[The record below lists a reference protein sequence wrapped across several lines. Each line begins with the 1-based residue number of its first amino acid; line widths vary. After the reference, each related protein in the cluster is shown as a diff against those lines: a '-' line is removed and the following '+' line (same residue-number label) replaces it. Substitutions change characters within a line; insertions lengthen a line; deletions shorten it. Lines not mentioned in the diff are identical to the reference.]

1 MKRFLAILMIVALGV
16 FLVAGSASALSIRLT
31 EGANQVVVADGGGGD
46 VNPNPGAVTFI
57 GSVGTF
63 NINVSTG
70 LSKPAVGNPPIF
82 VEMDLNSVNTSTGA
96 GGTLLIELSDNG
108 FTLNAPGATFGFVA
122 SIGGT
127 TEGTLDFYNTYID
140 YADGLFVQGALITS
154 QGPFVPPPPGFSDTA
169 TGTVASDPDLFSL
182 TQVVQMTHP
191 ASGQGT
197 RVSSFD
203 ANLRSVPE
211 PGTLLLIGTGLIGLA
226 GLGRRKLRKK

>member
-1 MKRFLAILMIVALGV
+1 MILILIAFGV
-16 FLVAGSASALSIRLT
+16 FLVAGSASALLTIRLT
-31 EGANQVVVADGGGGD
+31 EGMNQVTIADGGGGD
-46 VNPNPGAVTFI
+46 VNPNAGAVTFV

-70 LSKPAVGNPPIF
+70 LSKPAVGNPPVF

-96 GGTLLIELSDNG
+96 GGTLLIELSDTG
-108 FTLNAPGATFGFVA
+108 FTLAGPGPTFSFVA

-127 TEGTLDFYNTYID
+127 TEGTLDFYRSYID
-140 YADGLFVQGALITS
+140 YGDGLFVQGAQITS
-154 QGPFVPPPPGFSDTA
+154 QGPFVPPPAGFA
-169 TGTVASDPDLFSL
+169 GTTVGSVAADLDLFSL

-191 ASGQGT
+191 ASGTGT

-211 PGTLLLIGTGLIGLA
+211 PGIMLLIGTGLLGLA
-226 GLGRRKLRKK
+226 GLGRRKLFKK